1 VASNEKPVRQDSPF
15 FGRWTLVFLT
25 ITIAVILLAA
35 WVITAAPN
43 ESPETLLLR
52 ARQHFLRGQYEQAE
66 ADAGMA
72 VTIAPLNSVARLLAA
87 RSALASGSPLRAL
100 KHLDVQA
107 SGASTD
113 VAATAFKAEIQ
124 HMELY
129 RFAEAEVTYRAVLN
143 VNPDHPAANEG
154 LAKLLAACGRR
165 FEAIPHILRLVQLG
179 QPSDLLLVLARES
192 GAISDEELL
201 RKAIAADQTAA
212 SPLLGM
218 ARLADARLEP
228 IEAVRYCRLAI
239 QQQPGLLAAHAELG
253 KYLLQLSA
261 FGQLEFWK
269 EQLPGNSAESPAI
282 QNVIGFLEL
291 HHGDRAAA
299 FSAFLHCARLAPDSK
314 EACFQLSQI
323 LFATGDEKTAE
334 AFADQVRRIHLL
346 HESQD
351 RALFSGDEVIPAA
364 LIEMIRNYEQ
374 CDRVLEAYGWAQ
386 LGLLRFSDNEALE
399 QLVQQMSKLC
409 ENAPLQLVRDAD
421 NPAIHLSLSPDIL
434 AEPVRTQ
441 ISGDGAHE
449 PDSAALPSLSFL
461 EQSDEIGLSFQYQNG
476 VGGISSRRMFTYT
489 GGGVAVGDF
498 DGDAFPDVFFS
509 QGGDWAL
516 RGTPGN
522 VRDVLF
528 RNQRGIRFA
537 DCSEASSFRG
547 ADFGQGVAIGD
558 CDNDGFPDAVVAS
571 IGSILLW
578 HNNGD
583 GTFSDASSASLP
595 GTAADAWMTSA
606 AVADLNGDSLPDL
619 YVAGY
624 LSDNDVLSR
633 ICADGDGRPVVCS
646 PSQFSGAD
654 DRLLLNDGE
663 GGFADTSATGFT
675 SASDGKGL
683 GVLVFDPVGNGR
695 PAICVANDTTPNFL
709 LLEVESEP
717 GTWTDAAFSA
727 GLAVSALGKAEGS
740 MGIALGDPDHDG
752 KPDLVVTNFLYESH
766 AFFRG
771 LGGGLFRDDR
781 TDVEIRQPSLSVLGF
796 GTQFLDAD
804 LDGSTE
810 LFVANGHIDDLRHLG
825 RPYQMPAQMF
835 GYRSGRLRL
844 MDPGSLG
851 SYFARNHLGRAVA
864 RIDWN
869 TDGRPDLVI
878 GHLEEPSVVLTNTTD
893 APSNWLS
900 VRLVGTSGSR
910 DAVCSNV
917 RVQIGNVVQTQQV
930 SAGDG
935 YQCSNEK
942 LLTFGCGPS
951 AHAEQV
957 IIRWKSGK
965 ELALAN
971 VPLPARLTVV
981 EGRSTTF
988 VCP

>member
-1 VASNEKPVRQDSPF
+1 MNPARQAATVPGKRLLIPGVIVIGSVALTVWVCC
-15 FGRWTLVFLT
+15 RWST
-25 ITIAVILLAA
+25 
-35 WVITAAPN
+35 
-43 ESPETLLLR
+43 ESPETLLQQAQKHFVR
-52 ARQHFLRGQYEQAE
+52 AQYERAE
-66 ADAGMA
+66 DLASRAIE
-72 VTIAPLNSVARLLAA
+72 IAPQNRDARIIAA
-87 RSALASGSPLRAL
+87 ESALAGGDPERAFA
-100 KHLDVQA
+100 HL
-107 SGASTD
+107 
-113 VAATAFKAEIQ
+113 AAMTTEAWFDTEAAAFAAELL
-124 HMELY
+124 HNHLF
-129 RFAEAEVTYRAVLN
+129 RFADAERMYQSVLN
-143 VNPDHPAANEG
+143 ADPEHAAANEG
-154 LAKLLAACGRR
+154 LAKLFAVCGRR
-165 FEAIPHILRLVQLG
+165 FEAIPHIIRLVRMR

-201 RKAIAADQTAA
+201 RKAVAAEPMAA
-212 SPLLGM
+212 GPLLGL
-218 ARLADARLEP
+218 ARLADSDRLP
-228 IEAVRYCRLAI
+228 GEAIRYCRLAV
-239 QQQPGLLAAHAELG
+239 QRQPGMMAAHAELG
-253 KYLLQLSA
+253 RYLLETEA
-261 FGQLEFWK
+261 FDALGAWEK
-269 EQLPGNSAESPAI
+269 QLPVDSESYPAI
-282 QNVIGFLEL
+282 QKVLGFLEL
-291 HHGDRAAA
+291 HRGDPTAA
-299 FSAFLHCARLAPDSK
+299 FAAFVTCARLAPDSK
-314 EACFQLSQI
+314 EACYQLSQL
-323 LFATGDEKTAE
+323 LFAMRDKSTAE
-334 AFADQVRRIHLL
+334 AFADRVREIQHL

-351 RALFSGDEVIPAA
+351 RALFSGNEVSAAA
-364 LIEMIRNYEQ
+364 LIEMIGHYVH

-386 LGLLRFSDNEALE
+386 LGFRRFPDNEALG
-399 QLVQQMSKLC
+399 QRVQQMATLC
-409 ENAPLQLVRDAD
+409 EDAPLQLVRDAD
-421 NPAIHLSLSPDIL
+421 NRAIRLSLKSDIL

-441 ISGDGAHE
+441 ASDDRSHAS
-449 PDSAALPSLSFL
+449 DSAALPSLSFL
-461 EQSDEIGLSFQYQNG
+461 EQSDDIGLSFRYMNG

-498 DGDAFPDVFFS
+498 DGDDFPDVFFS

-522 VRDVLF
+522 ARDMLF
-528 RNQRGIRFA
+528 RNIRGIRFA
-537 DCSEASSFRG
+537 DCSEASSVRG

-558 CDNDGFPDAVVAS
+558 YDNDGFPDLLVAN
-571 IGSILLW
+571 IESILLW

-583 GTFSDASSASLP
+583 GTFSDVSSDSLP
-595 GTAADAWMTSA
+595 VTEADAWMTSA
-606 AVADLNGDSLPDL
+606 AVADLNGDALPDL

-624 LSDNDVLSR
+624 LSGNDVLNR
-633 ICADGDGRPVVCS
+633 ICADSDGRPEVCS

-654 DRLLLNDGE
+654 DRLLLNNGE
-663 GGFADTSATGFT
+663 GGFADVSATGFT
-675 SASDGKGL
+675 SAADGKGL

-695 PAICVANDTTPNFL
+695 AAICVANDTTPNFL
-709 LLEVESEP
+709 LLEDEFEP
-717 GTWTDAAFSA
+717 GNWTDAAFSA

-752 KPDLVVTNFLYESH
+752 NPDLVMTNFLYESH

-835 GYRSGRLRL
+835 AYRSGRFRL
-844 MDPGSLG
+844 MDHGSLG

-878 GHLEEPSVVLTNTTD
+878 GHLEEPSMVLTNTT
-893 APSNWLS
+893 AAQGNWLS
-900 VRLVGTSGSR
+900 LRLVGTSASR

-942 LLTFGCGPS
+942 LLIFGCGQPGIADLLTVRWS
-951 AHAEQV
+951 SGAEQV
-957 IIRWKSGK
+957 FSS
-965 ELALAN
+965 
-971 VPLPARLTVV
+971 VPLPARLIVV
-981 EGRSTTF
+981 EGRSVTYA
-988 VCP
+988 CPR